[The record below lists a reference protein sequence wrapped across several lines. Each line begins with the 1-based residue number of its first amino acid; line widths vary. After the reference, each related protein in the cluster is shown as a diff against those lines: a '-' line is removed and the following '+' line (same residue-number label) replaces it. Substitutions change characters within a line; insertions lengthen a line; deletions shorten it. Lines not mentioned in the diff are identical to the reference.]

1 MGYLGDRL
9 FTLYHSL
16 SPSTLVSSNTGGF
29 LALNITENWMTEL
42 IQIDTFSRLVAE
54 KDGEIVYLKY
64 ITLFHLLRKTPKS
77 LYCSFYSVR
86 NTLIYNFVRAVS
98 SKMSSYPLQI
108 HKLEEVNGFYSSA
121 VSPCFNFSSLFNS
134 QLSTSFTCDV
144 WDSKSQNLCS

>member
-64 ITLFHLLRKTPKS
+64 ITLF
-77 LYCSFYSVR
+77 
-86 NTLIYNFVRAVS
+86 
-98 SKMSSYPLQI
+98 
-108 HKLEEVNGFYSSA
+108 
-121 VSPCFNFSSLFNS
+121 VSPASEKPEIIVLFILFSEKY
-134 QLSTSFTCDV
+134 V
-144 WDSKSQNLCS
+144 NL